1 MEFRSSVSGT
11 NEGAKMTV
19 LDKIAAAI
27 GADRILTGPDAAP
40 YGKDWT
46 GAYTSSPLAVLR
58 PANTAEVSAI
68 LKIANE
74 TKTPVVP
81 ASGRTGLTGATLA
94 EGVLMLSVERLN
106 EISEI
111 NVAGRTATV
120 GAGVI
125 LSNLHD
131 AAEAHELI
139 FPLTLG
145 ARGSAMIGGLLST
158 NAGGSNVVRYGS
170 TRGLCLGL
178 EVVMADGRIMNLMS
192 ALHKDNSG
200 LDLRNLVIGA
210 EGTLGV
216 ITAAV
221 LKLRPKPQAYATA
234 MVAVPS
240 LPDALALLHKLQD
253 ETGGGVEA
261 FEYMPRSYI
270 DKHMQLFPGISGPFD
285 ESYDVNIMIEVAA
298 TQAKDAVPQEDG
310 SLPVVRALED
320 TLGAMLEEGT
330 VLDAVIAQNDT
341 QRREIW
347 KRREDA
353 GEVAFFGGV
362 FVNTDVAVPLDKV
375 EAFEKALT
383 PRIKAIDPNADEV
396 IVAHLGDGNIHHTSY
411 ISRNDPAVMG
421 ALVEAVEDV
430 VQELGGSFSAEHGI
444 GVSKLETMKRRKDPV
459 ALDAMRAIKA
469 ALDPNN
475 ILNPGK
481 VIPAE

>member
-1 MEFRSSVSGT
+1 MSVLGQ
-11 NEGAKMTV
+11 
-19 LDKIAAAI
+19 LRDAI
-27 GADRILTGPDAAP
+27 GEESILTGADAAP

-46 GAYTSSPLAVLR
+46 GAYTSTPLAVLR
-58 PANTAEVSAI
+58 PKTTQDVSEI
-68 LKIANE
+68 LKIAHA
-74 TKTPVVP
+74 TGTPVVP
-81 ASGRTGLTGATLA
+81 VSGRTGLTGATLA
-94 EGVLMLSVERLN
+94 NNALMLSVERLN
-106 EISEI
+106 EISDI

-131 AAEAHELI
+131 AVAEHDLI

-200 LDLRNLVIGA
+200 LDLRNLMIGA

-221 LKLRPKPQAYATA
+221 LKLEPKPRAYATA

-240 LPDALALLHKLQD
+240 LEDALTLLHKLQD
-253 ETGGGVEA
+253 VTGGGVEA
-261 FEYMPRSYI
+261 FEYMPRSYM
-270 DKHMQLFPGISGPFD
+270 DKHHALFPDFPPAFEQG
-285 ESYDVNIMIEVAA
+285 YDVNVMIEVAA
-298 TQAKDAVPQEDG
+298 ITLADATPDESGQV
-310 SLPVVRALED
+310 PVVALLEQTLGQMLED
-320 TLGAMLEEGT
+320 EA
-330 VLDAVIAQNDT
+330 VLDAVIAQNEA
-341 QRREIW
+341 QRQLIW

-362 FVNTDVAVPLDKV
+362 FVNTDVAVPVDKV
-375 EAFEKALT
+375 AAFEAKLT
-383 PRIKAIDPNADEV
+383 PRVKAIDPDATEV
-396 IVAHLGDGNIHHTSY
+396 MVAHLGDGNIHHTSY
-411 ISRNDPAVMG
+411 ISRNDPDAKD
-421 ALVEAVEDV
+421 ALVAAVEDV

-444 GVSKLETMKRRKDPV
+444 GISKLDTMKRRKDPV
-459 ALDAMRAIKA
+459 ALDAMRAIKM
-469 ALDPNN
+469 ALDPRN

-481 VIPAE
+481 VIPSA

>member
-1 MEFRSSVSGT
+1 
-11 NEGAKMTV
+11 MTV
-19 LDKIAAAI
+19 LDQIADAI
-27 GADRILTGPDAAP
+27 GTDRILTGVDAAP

-46 GAYTSSPLAVLR
+46 GAYTSTPMAVLR
-58 PANTAEVSAI
+58 PANTAEVAAI
-68 LKIANE
+68 LKIAHA
-74 TKTPVVP
+74 TKTPIVP

-94 EGVLMLSVERLN
+94 EGALMLSVERLN
-106 EISEI
+106 EITEI

-131 AAEAHELI
+131 VAEEHGLI

-200 LDLRNLVIGA
+200 LDLRNLIIGA
-210 EGTLGV
+210 EGTLGI

-221 LKLRPKPQAYATA
+221 LKLKPKPQAYATA

-240 LPDALALLHKLQD
+240 LPDALDLLHRLQD

-270 DKHMQLFPGISGPFD
+270 DKHMQLFPDVTGPF
-285 ESYDVNIMIEVAA
+285 EAIYDINVMIEVAA
-298 TQAKDAVPQEDG
+298 TRAKDARPQDDG
-310 SLPVVRALED
+310 SLPVVSALEE
-320 TLGAMLEEGT
+320 TLGAMLENGT
-330 VLDAVIAQNDT
+330 VLDAVIAQNDN
-341 QRREIW
+341 QRSEIW

-383 PRIKAIDPNADEV
+383 PRIKAIDPEAEEV

-411 ISRNDPAVMG
+411 ITRNDPGVIDAMT
-421 ALVEAVEDV
+421 EAVEDV

-481 VIPAE
+481 VIPTA

>member
-1 MEFRSSVSGT
+1 MS
-11 NEGAKMTV
+11 V
-19 LDKIAAAI
+19 LDQIAAAI
-27 GADRILTGPDAAP
+27 GADRILTGKDAAP
-40 YGKDWT
+40 YGTDWT
-46 GAYTSSPLAVLR
+46 GAYTSTPLAVLR

-68 LKIANE
+68 LKIANA
-74 TKTPVVP
+74 TGTPVVP

-94 EGVLMLSVERLN
+94 QDALMLSVERLN
-106 EISEI
+106 TISEI

-125 LSNLHD
+125 LSHLHD
-131 AAEAHELI
+131 AAAAHDLI

-210 EGTLGV
+210 EGTLGI

-221 LKLRPKPQAYATA
+221 LKLRPKPRAYATA
-234 MVAVPS
+234 MVAVAT
-240 LPDALALLHKLQD
+240 LDDALKLLYQLQA
-253 ETGGGVEA
+253 ETGEGVEA

-270 DKHMQLFPGISGPFD
+270 EKHRALFPGAPAPFETD
-285 ESYDVNIMIEVAA
+285 YDINIMIEVAA
-298 TQAKDAVPQEDG
+298 TMARDALPNADG
-310 SLPVVRALED
+310 SLPVVSTLENI
-320 TLGAMLEEGT
+320 LGQMLEAGT
-330 VLDAVIAQNDT
+330 VLDAVIAQNET
-341 QRREIW
+341 QRRAIW

-353 GEVAFFGGV
+353 GEVAFFGGI
-362 FVNTDVAVPLDKV
+362 FVNTDVALPLDKI
-375 EAFEKALT
+375 ATFERLLT
-383 PRIKAIDPNADEV
+383 PRIKAIDPDASEV

-411 ISRNDPAVMG
+411 VSRNDPAVMH

-444 GVSKLETMKRRKDPV
+444 GVSKLDTMKRRKDPV

-469 ALDPNN
+469 ALDPNG

-481 VIPAE
+481 VIPDR

>member
-1 MEFRSSVSGT
+1 
-11 NEGAKMTV
+11 MTV
-19 LDKIAAAI
+19 LDQIADAI
-27 GADRILTGPDAAP
+27 GADRILTGADAAP

-46 GAYTSSPLAVLR
+46 GAYTSTPLAVLR
-58 PANTAEVSAI
+58 PASTAEVSAI
-68 LKIANE
+68 LKIANA

-94 EGVLMLSVERLN
+94 QDALMLSVERLN
-106 EISEI
+106 DIYDI
-111 NVAGRTATV
+111 NVDGRTATV

-125 LSNLHD
+125 LSTLHD
-131 AAEAHELI
+131 AAEAHDLI

-178 EVVMADGRIMNLMS
+178 EVVMADGRVMNLMS

-210 EGTLGV
+210 EGTLGI

-240 LPDALALLHKLQD
+240 LSDALTLLYKLQD
-253 ETGGGVEA
+253 ETGNGVEA

-270 DKHMQLFPGISGPFD
+270 DKHRQLFPNVTGPFD
-285 ESYDVNIMIEVAA
+285 EDYDVNIMIEVAA
-298 TQAKDAVPQEDG
+298 TRTKDAIPNPDG
-310 SLPVVRALED
+310 SLPVVSALEE

-330 VLDAVIAQNDT
+330 VLDAIIAQNEA

-375 EAFEKALT
+375 AAFEEMLT
-383 PRIKAIDPNADEV
+383 PRIKAIDPDADEV

-411 ISRNDPAVMG
+411 ISRNDPDVMK

-444 GVSKLETMKRRKDPV
+444 GVSKLDTMRRRKDPV

-481 VIPAE
+481 VIPQ

>member
-1 MEFRSSVSGT
+1 
-11 NEGAKMTV
+11 MTV
-19 LDKIAAAI
+19 LDQIAQTI
-27 GADRILTGPDAAP
+27 GADRILTGADAAP

-46 GAYTSSPLAVLR
+46 GAYTSTPLAVLR
-58 PANTAEVSAI
+58 PASTAEVAAI

-94 EGVLMLSVERLN
+94 QDALMLSVERLN

-131 AAEAHELI
+131 AVEAHDLI

-210 EGTLGV
+210 EGTLGI

-240 LPDALALLHKLQD
+240 LSDALTLLYRLQD
-253 ETGGGVEA
+253 ETGNGVEA

-270 DKHMQLFPGISGPFD
+270 RKHRQLFPDVTGPFD
-285 ESYDVNIMIEVAA
+285 EDYDVNIMIEVAA
-298 TQAKDAVPQEDG
+298 TRTKDAAPGADG
-310 SLPVVRALED
+310 SLPVMRALEE

-330 VLDAVIAQNDT
+330 VLDAIIAQNET

-375 EAFEKALT
+375 AAFEQMLT
-383 PRIKAIDPNADEV
+383 PRIKAIDPDAEEV

-411 ISRNDPAVMG
+411 ISRNDPEAMK

-444 GVSKLETMKRRKDPV
+444 GVSKLDTMKRRKDPV
-459 ALDAMRAIKA
+459 ALDAMRAIKT

-481 VIPAE
+481 VIPPA

>member
-1 MEFRSSVSGT
+1 
-11 NEGAKMTV
+11 MTV
-19 LDKIAAAI
+19 LDQIANAI
-27 GADRILTGPDAAP
+27 GADRILTGGDAAP

-46 GAYTSSPLAVLR
+46 GAYTSTPLAVVR
-58 PANTAEVSAI
+58 PANTAEVSAV
-68 LKIANE
+68 LRIAND
-74 TKTPVVP
+74 TRTPVVP

-94 EGVLMLSVERLN
+94 EGALMLSVERLN
-106 EISEI
+106 EVSEI

-125 LSNLHD
+125 LSNLHE
-131 AAEAHELI
+131 AAEEHDLI

-200 LDLRNLVIGA
+200 LDLRNLMIGA

-221 LKLRPKPQAYATA
+221 LKLRPKPRAYATA

-240 LPDALALLHKLQD
+240 LPDALELLHRLQD

-270 DKHMQLFPGISGPFD
+270 DKHMQLFPGVAGPFD

-298 TQAKDAVPQEDG
+298 TQAKDAIPSEDG
-310 SLPVVRALED
+310 SLPVVRALEE
-320 TLGAMLEEGT
+320 TLGAMLEDGT
-330 VLDAVIAQNDT
+330 VLDAVIAQNDS

-362 FVNTDVAVPLDKV
+362 FVNTDVAVPIDKV
-375 EAFEKALT
+375 AAFEKALT
-383 PRIKAIDPNADEV
+383 PRIKAIDPDADEV

-411 ISRNDPAVMG
+411 ISRNDPEVMD

-481 VIPAE
+481 VIPGA